1 MKVKKIGWFIF
12 GVIIID
18 EETIMDIVAAMLK
31 YMEVKDKRILVK
43 NIQISDYELTV
54 VVVKI
59 LS

>member
-1 MKVKKIGWFIF
+1 MKKIGWFIF